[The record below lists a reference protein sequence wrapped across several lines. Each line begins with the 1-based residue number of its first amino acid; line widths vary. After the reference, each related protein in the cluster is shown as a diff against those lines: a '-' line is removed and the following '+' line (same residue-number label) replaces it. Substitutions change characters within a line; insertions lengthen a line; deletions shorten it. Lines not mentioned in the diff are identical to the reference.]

1 MAHLVATIDE
11 KLINAALAKSGS
23 IEGEEHREAKPIKV
37 PYIGIG
43 SQETPLGIKIPY
55 PCRKEKTVIP
65 WSVTLR
71 WSLRNLRIEI
81 HEGIALFRADVR
93 AEADKFSYTEPLR
106 GSFKVTLKG
115 STVLINL
122 QSLKVTLYIKPEG
135 TRIDILTFDIID
147 KLPPE
152 LCQIKFDLPIKPNLD
167 IPLPNGEKL
176 SITAKH
182 TDLALKKGHIVVSA
196 SFDTL
201 ADPNSEEI
209 KS

>member
-11 KLINAALAKSGS
+11 KLINAALAKSGP

-71 WSLRNLRIEI
+71 WSVRNLRIDIRED
-81 HEGIALFRADVR
+81 IALFRADVR
-93 AEADKFSYTEPLR
+93 AKAEKFSYTEPLR
-106 GSFKVTLKG
+106 GSFKVTLTG
-115 STVLINL
+115 STVLITL
-122 QSLKVTLYIKPEG
+122 QSLKITLYIKPEG

-147 KLPPE
+147 KLPAE
-152 LCQIKFDLPIKPNLD
+152 LRQIKFDLPFKPNLD

-176 SITAKH
+176 SITAKP
-182 TDLALKKGHIVVSA
+182 TGLALKKGHIVVSA
-196 SFDTL
+196 SLDAL
-201 ADPNSEEI
+201 ADPKSEEI

>member
-1 MAHLVATIDE
+1 MAHIVATIDE
-11 KLINAALAKSGS
+11 KLINAALAKSGP

-55 PCRKEKTVIP
+55 PCRKEKNVIP

-71 WSLRNLRIEI
+71 WSVRNLRIDIRED
-81 HEGIALFRADVR
+81 IALFRADVR
-93 AEADKFSYTEPLR
+93 AKAEKFSYTEPLR
-106 GSFKVTLKG
+106 GSFKVTLTG
-115 STVLINL
+115 STVLITL
-122 QSLKVTLYIKPEG
+122 QSLKITLYIKPEG

-147 KLPPE
+147 KLPAE
-152 LCQIKFDLPIKPNLD
+152 LRQIKFDLPFKSNLD

-176 SITAKH
+176 SMTVKP
-182 TDLALKKGHIVVSA
+182 TGLALKKGHIVVSA
-196 SFDTL
+196 SLDTL
-201 ADPNSEEI
+201 ADPKSEEI